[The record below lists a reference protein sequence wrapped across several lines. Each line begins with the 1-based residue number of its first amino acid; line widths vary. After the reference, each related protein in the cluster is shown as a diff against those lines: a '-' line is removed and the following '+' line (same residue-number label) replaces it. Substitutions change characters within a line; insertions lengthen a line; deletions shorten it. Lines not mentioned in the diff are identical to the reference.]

1 MAAVPSAAAS
11 RAAAAAAS
19 SEQGCGEEF
28 DLLVVFFGHR
38 KFGGEKHVQF
48 EERPM
53 AIEQG
58 VPMLGNRSFDLRH
71 RGILRRGRPVARTL
85 GRLLERCQRM
95 ACSVSVAEQAH
106 GSDVGRV
113 EDGKPCFCQTD
124 EARLRGD
131 FTMAERARLVEA

>member
-1 MAAVPSAAAS
+1 
-11 RAAAAAAS
+11 
-19 SEQGCGEEF
+19 
-28 DLLVVFFGHR
+28 
-38 KFGGEKHVQF
+38 
-48 EERPM
+48 M

-58 VPMLGNRSFDLRH
+58 LPMLGNRSFDLRH

-113 EDGKPCFCQTD
+113 EDGEGAEADAD
-124 EARLRGD
+124 EKTEEAAESDEKKDGD
-131 FTMAERARLVEA
+131 EL